1 MEKVTQRS
9 LKSVESTDR
18 QSDKCVQMCT
28 NEGNSRASL
37 PFTGMINH
45 AKSDVGDHTEI
56 PGGF

>member
-18 QSDKCVQMCT
+18 QSDNMCT